1 MRELS
6 GTLLFGVRKTSLG
19 AGLASPGGS
28 ITAFFSAVGAD
39 EFRMHELPY
48 VRSHAQREW
57 RFTNHRRAVIL
68 FLIVLVLSETVLVL
82 VLEIES

>member
-1 MRELS
+1 MPQRRADQREKRC
-6 GTLLFGVRKTSLG
+6 GTISSVRASLEQPMAFAWSNLL
-19 AGLASPGGS
+19 A
-28 ITAFFSAVGAD
+28 
-39 EFRMHELPY
+39 

-82 VLEIES
+82 EIES

>member
-1 MRELS
+1 MVTSVRASREQPLVFAWRD
-6 GTLLFGVRKTSLG
+6 LL
-19 AGLASPGGS
+19 A
-28 ITAFFSAVGAD
+28 
-39 EFRMHELPY
+39 